1 MKLPVDA
8 RTGLA
13 LGITT
18 IAILGITC
26 LSVVVV
32 ANQNDGVINR
42 AQNVFNA
49 VLPLFGTWVGTVL
62 AYYFSRENFAAAS
75 DSTQQLVRDLKEER
89 LNSTQVADVMVKTI
103 FSESN
108 LNTKVKDVL
117 KQLANTKH
125 KRLLI
130 LKNSGAL
137 EALLDKE
144 GIFLYLLG
152 LSESERLD
160 KTLGDLLKDKPD
172 LKQTPAYISEDKT
185 LAEAKSAMEKIQNCK
200 VILVTKTGKAS
211 DPVIGLLTNTDIAK
225 HSRT

>member
-1 MKLPVDA
+1 MRLPFDA

-32 ANQNDGVINR
+32 ANQDTGVIDR

-89 LNSTQVADVMVKTI
+89 LNSTLVADVMIKTI

-108 LNTKVKDVL
+108 MN
-117 KQLANTKH
+117 
-125 KRLLI
+125 
-130 LKNSGAL
+130 
-137 EALLDKE
+137 
-144 GIFLYLLG
+144 
-152 LSESERLD
+152 
-160 KTLGDLLKDKPD
+160 
-172 LKQTPAYISEDKT
+172 
-185 LAEAKSAMEKIQNCK
+185 AK
-200 VILVTKTGKAS
+200 
-211 DPVIGLLTNTDIAK
+211 
-225 HSRT
+225 